1 LKLTAI
7 ILAAGQGKRM
17 NNPLKSKVMYEL
29 CGKPLIYYV
38 ISQALSVG
46 AEKIV
51 IVVGHQKHQ
60 VIEYVSENFKDLVN
74 KVIFFAHQDIQL
86 GTGHA
91 VAQTYN
97 FFSGINAEVLILSGD
112 VPLLKK
118 TTLNKFIN
126 FHIVNKNSASLI
138 SAFLTDPFGYGR
150 IIRNTEGNII
160 NIKEEKDASFEEKQ
174 IKEINSGIYLI
185 NSLLLFDSLKKLNS
199 NNAQKEYYL
208 TDVFSIIKN
217 NNFKIGAMPIE
228 DCNEIRGVNTIE
240 QLIEL
245 EKIFTQYE

>member
-1 LKLTAI
+1 MK
-7 ILAAGQGKRM
+7 
-17 NNPLKSKVMYEL
+17 NPLKSKVMYEL
-29 CGKPLIYYV
+29 SGKPLIYYV
-38 ISQALSVG
+38 ISLALEVG

-51 IVVGHQKHQ
+51 IVVGHQKQQ
-60 VIEYVSENFKDLVN
+60 VINYVTENFKNLIN
-74 KVIFFAHQDIQL
+74 KVIFFAHQDTQL

-126 FHIVNKNSASLI
+126 FHINNRNSASLI
-138 SAFLTDPFGYGR
+138 SAHFSDPFGYGR
-150 IIRNTEGNII
+150 IIRDIDGNLLDIR
-160 NIKEEKDASFEEKQ
+160 EEKDASFEEKQ

-185 NSLLLFDSLKKLNS
+185 NSRLLFSALKKLN
-199 NNAQKEYYL
+199 NNNIQREYYL
-208 TDVFSIIKN
+208 TDIFSIFKK

-228 DCNEIRGVNTIE
+228 DSNEIRGVNTIE

-245 EKIFTQYE
+245 EKLFTQYE